1 MKYLK
6 KYNESDTEGGEVIR
20 PMWDNVTEE
29 EKKYFDLVFADY
41 IDEGS
46 TSKLVLKKRVD

>member
-1 MKYLK
+1 MRYLK
-6 KYNESDTEGGEVIR
+6 SYKLFESVIK
-20 PMWDNVTEE
+20 DKE